1 MEIGSRIK
9 EFRIK
14 RGMSADQVAE
24 ACGVGRST
32 VFRWEK
38 GESLPT
44 ATNLRGLSDLF
55 GVDLDTLTG
64 RQGSINKEVT
74 EIEPRRKKPKES
86 KDKLASAF
94 EVVMELAKDLKDL
107 SVKDVREL
115 LRDRSNVL
123 NITLKRMIRYEN
135 LPMPLQGVANADMA
149 EGRTYDADSEEAG
162 RLMAADADDPRLI
175 VVRGDSAENLARNG
189 QVVMV
194 DTSFTNVAVGEPCIV
209 LTRDGHLRLKRKAKD
224 SNGCRS
230 YDSINPVYPAFQ
242 VPARE
247 VVAEFPVC
255 GVFLKPRN
263 LDTLETVLEVAPP
276 QRASK
281 PNQKRRAPPKK

>member
-9 EFRIK
+9 ELRLK
-14 RGMSADQVAE
+14 RGLSADQVAE
-24 ACGVGRST
+24 ACGVGRSS

-64 RQGSINKEVT
+64 RQGAIDKEVT
-74 EIEPRRKKPKES
+74 TGGEPDQPA
-86 KDKLASAF
+86 DKLSKAF
-94 EVVMELAKDLKDL
+94 EVVLEFAKDFKEM

-115 LRDRSNVL
+115 LRDRTNVL
-123 NITLKRMIRYEN
+123 TTTLKKMVRYEN
-135 LPMPLQGVANADMA
+135 LPMPLQGVANADMG
-149 EGRTYDADSEEAG
+149 EGRTYDADSGEAG
-162 RLMAADADDPRLI
+162 RLMSADADDPRLI
-175 VVRGDSAENLARNG
+175 AVKGDSAENLARDG

-263 LDTLETVLEVAPP
+263 LDTLETVLEAAPP
-276 QRASK
+276 QRPSK
-281 PNQKRRAPPKK
+281 PRQKKRAAPKK